1 MGAVGN
7 GYVYAPEVVNIALA
21 EAEKTVGDANLI
33 TQITDKQHSDEIA
46 EDMVLQQNIPS
57 GTVVQEKTVMELVV
71 SAGYEKGY
79 MPDIVGLS
87 KDEVMK
93 LLLDM
98 GWYDSAITFEDVDS

>member
-1 MGAVGN
+1 
-7 GYVYAPEVVNIALA
+7 
-21 EAEKTVGDANLI
+21 
-33 TQITDKQHSDEIA
+33 
-46 EDMVLQQNIPS
+46 MVLQQNIPS

-98 GWYDSAITFEDVDS
+98 GRHIRELEAEAKDRMRLSLVVGSVAGVLLIIILI